1 MNVTFKK
8 GKYYLRMRD
17 DALGCR
23 AGEINVLVGHEDEY
37 YEANITLNREQLAQV
52 RDAMTGWLE
61 GK

>member
-37 YEANITLNREQLAQV
+37 YEANITLNRSS
-52 RDAMTGWLE
+52 
-61 GK
+61 